1 MSIIMSIV
9 AFFTGLATVIIS
21 IIRDNTAD
29 SRIPDE
35 VIRDLARLFLPKIL
49 EMVSTDE
56 GRAELERW
64 RVEQANAAEPKKR
77 G

>member
-1 MSIIMSIV
+1 MPIIMSIV
-9 AFFTGLATVIIS
+9 AFFTGLATVIITT
-21 IIRDNTAD
+21 IRDNTAD

-49 EMVSTDE
+49 EMVSTEE

-64 RVEQANAAEPKKR
+64 RIEQANASEQQKR